1 MVTEI
6 TLSDRAAEKI
16 RQLLAGNSDEKGLRL
31 RVVAGGCSGFEY
43 KMAIDTP
50 EAQDRIIEKNGARIL
65 LDANSAVRL
74 NGTELDYKDDLMQS
88 GFIFIN
94 PNLKCTCRCG
104 YMLSAIITEI

>member
-1 MVTEI
+1 MVREI

-31 RVVAGGCSGFEY
+31 KVVAGGCSGFEY
-43 KMAIDTP
+43 KMAIDAP
-50 EAQDRIIEKNGARIL
+50 AAQDRVIEKNGARIL
-65 LDANSAVRL
+65 LDATSAVHL

-94 PNLKCTCRCG
+94 PNVKSTCGCG
-104 YMLSAIITEI
+104 TSFSA

>member
-1 MVTEI
+1 MVGEI

-16 RQLLAGNSDEKGLRL
+16 RRLLAGNSDEKGLRL
-31 RVVAGGCSGFEY
+31 KVVAGGCSGFEY

-50 EAQDRIIEKNGARIL
+50 AAQDRIIEKNGARIL
-65 LDANSAVRL
+65 LDANSAVHL

-94 PNLKCTCRCG
+94 PNVKSTCGCG
-104 YMLSAIITEI
+104 TSFSA

>member
-1 MVTEI
+1 MVGEI

-43 KMAIDTP
+43 KMAID
-50 EAQDRIIEKNGARIL
+50 AIAADDRVIERNGARIL
-65 LDANSAVRL
+65 LDPTSAIHL

-94 PNLKCTCRCG
+94 PNVKSTCGCG
-104 YMLSAIITEI
+104 TSFSA